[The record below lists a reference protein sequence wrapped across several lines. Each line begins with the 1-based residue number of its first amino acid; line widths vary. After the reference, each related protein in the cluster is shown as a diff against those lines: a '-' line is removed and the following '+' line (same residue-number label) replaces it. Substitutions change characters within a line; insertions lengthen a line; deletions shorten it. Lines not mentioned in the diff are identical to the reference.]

1 MIAYNFHAA
10 SNGARG
16 EAKGGRWELAL
27 PVNGQTPALAGVRRQ
42 DPMPSAEQ
50 ETIRRLRVDAD
61 PTEARLLTAVYVSLK
76 TYPCV
81 VLSGRAGAGKAA
93 LVQHL
98 VAALVGDAPGQFIRI
113 GSAQWTTQS
122 GQRDYYRD
130 LHTRFGDSQLSEVL
144 SEAQSPQG
152 AGKLYFVLFDGLA
165 PDELFHYLH
174 ERLHLLPVAARPVAA
189 PPNVLF
195 MATFHQPNQLSV
207 RDAQLLAYAHQ
218 VNVTAYRRQ
227 PPQLPP
233 PPVGLQ
239 RAMIR
244 DSVRDVVEARDRL
257 RAVFG
262 GPQLPQLSPSA
273 QIAGFLRW
281 YGLTP
286 DTTLDSDMWLFLANS
301 FDRYGNG
308 LFTADPARNLQIAYD
323 FRMVQRVMARLDPAN
338 VALRPELARAVG
350 C

>member
-16 EAKGGRWELAL
+16 EAKGGRWGLAL
-27 PVNGQTPALAGVRRQ
+27 PASGQAPALAGWGQ
-42 DPMPSAEQ
+42 EDMPSAER
-50 ETIRRLRVDAD
+50 ETIRRLHIDAD

-98 VAALVGDAPGQFIRI
+98 VAALIGVAPGQFVRI
-113 GSAQWTTQS
+113 GSAQWTAQS

-174 ERLHLLPVAARPVAA
+174 ERLHLLPVAAKPVAA
-189 PPNVLF
+189 LPNVLF
-195 MATFHQPNQLSV
+195 IATFHQPNQLSV

-227 PPQLPP
+227 PPQLP

-281 YGLTP
+281 YGLAP

-308 LFTADPARNLQIAYD
+308 LFAADPARNLQIAYD

-338 VALRPELARAVG
+338 AALRPELARAVG

>member
-1 MIAYNFHAA
+1 MIAYNFHAV

-27 PVNGQTPALAGVRRQ
+27 PTIGQAPASVGVGQ
-42 DPMPSAEQ
+42 DAMLSAER
-50 ETIRRLRVDAD
+50 ETIRRLHSDAD

-76 TYPCV
+76 THPCV

-98 VAALVGDAPGQFIRI
+98 TTALVGSDSGQFIRI
-113 GSAQWTTQS
+113 GSAQWAAQS
-122 GQRDYYRD
+122 GQREYYRD

-174 ERLHLLPVAARPVAA
+174 ERFHLLPVDSTSLAVPE
-189 PPNVLF
+189 NVLF
-195 MATFHQPNQLSV
+195 IATVHQPSGLSDRDAAQLS
-207 RDAQLLAYAHQ
+207 QAHQ
-218 VNVTAYRRQ
+218 INVTAYRRL
-227 PPQLPP
+227 PPPLLP

-244 DSVRDVVEARDRL
+244 DAVRDVVVARDRL
-257 RAVFG
+257 RMIFG
-262 GPQLPQLSPSA
+262 GVQLPHLKPSSH
-273 QIAGFLRW
+273 IAGFLRW
-281 YGLTP
+281 YGLSP

-308 LFTADPARNLQIAYD
+308 LFIADPVRNLQAAYD
-323 FRMVQRVMARLDPAN
+323 IRMVQRVMARLDPAN
-338 VALRPELARAVG
+338 AALRPELARAVG

>member
-27 PVNGQTPALAGVRRQ
+27 PASGQAPALVGVGQ
-42 DPMPSAEQ
+42 DTMLSAER
-50 ETIRRLRVDAD
+50 ETIRRLHSDAD

-76 TYPCV
+76 THPCV

-98 VAALVGDAPGQFIRI
+98 ITALVGSDSGQFIRI
-113 GSAQWTTQS
+113 GSAKWTAQS
-122 GQRDYYRD
+122 GQQEYYRD

-144 SEAQSPQG
+144 GEAQSPQG

-174 ERLHLLPVAARPVAA
+174 EHLYLLPVAARPVAA
-189 PPNVLF
+189 PSNVLF
-195 MATFHQPNQLSV
+195 IATFHQPNQLSV
-207 RDAQLLAYAHQ
+207 RDAQLLAHAHQ
-218 VNVTAYRRQ
+218 VNVTAYRQQ

-244 DSVRDVVEARDRL
+244 DAVRDVVEARDRL
-257 RAVFG
+257 RLVFG

-281 YGLTP
+281 YGLSP

-308 LFTADPARNLQIAYD
+308 LFIADPVRNLQVAYD
-323 FRMVQRVMARLDPAN
+323 IRMVQRVMARLDPAN
-338 VALRPELARAVG
+338 AALRPELARAVG

>member
-16 EAKGGRWELAL
+16 EANGGRWELAL
-27 PVNGQTPALAGVRRQ
+27 PARGHTPALADGTQGERL
-42 DPMPSAEQ
+42 SAEI
-50 ETIRRLRVDAD
+50 ETIRRLQVGAD
-61 PTEARLLTAVYVSLK
+61 PSEARLLTAVYVSLK

-81 VLSGRAGAGKAA
+81 VLSGKAGAGKAA

-98 VAALVGDAPGQFIRI
+98 AAALAGPVPGQFIRI
-113 GSAQWTTQS
+113 GSARWTAQS

-174 ERLHLLPVAARPVAA
+174 EQLRLLPVAAKPLPA

-195 MATFHQPNQLSV
+195 IATFHQPNQLSV
-207 RDAQLLAYAHQ
+207 RDAQILAHAYQ
-218 VNVTAYRRQ
+218 INVTAYRRQ

-244 DSVRDVVEARDRL
+244 DAARDVVEARDRL

-262 GPQLPQLSPSA
+262 GTQLPQLSPSSH
-273 QIAGFLRW
+273 IAGFLRW
-281 YGLTP
+281 YGLSP
-286 DTTLDSDMWLFLANS
+286 DTTLDGDMWLFLANS
-301 FDRYGNG
+301 FDRHGNG
-308 LFTADPARNLQIAYD
+308 LFVADPARNLQIAYD
-323 FRMVQRVMARLDPAN
+323 LRMVQRVMARLDPAN
-338 VALRPELARAVG
+338 ASLRPELSRAVG